1 MNCSSDCDQGNCPF
15 VSDPQRSTR
24 YVCLKCGLE
33 RDIENDVNPARFIL
47 LLLALPLVIT
57 LLMSQRPSPLQ
68 PDAAPTESPSP

>member
-33 RDIENDVNPARFIL
+33 RDIENGIRPDPFFLFIMIL
-47 LLLALPLVIT
+47 FLATALI
-57 LLMSQRPSPLQ
+57 MSQRSLAPQ
-68 PDAAPTESPSP
+68 PDLAPIESPSP